1 MLLGRCQHVYLSS
14 LRMSCSFLPL
24 LTNPPYRSVHLS
36 IYLLGLYSSVTG
48 QRTRDQ
54 EMREGAE
61 NKQLKKEEDKD
72 MRERAEKL
80 GGNIER

>member
-1 MLLGRCQHVYLSS
+1 
-14 LRMSCSFLPL
+14 
-24 LTNPPYRSVHLS
+24 
-36 IYLLGLYSSVTG
+36 
-48 QRTRDQ
+48 
-54 EMREGAE
+54 MREGAE